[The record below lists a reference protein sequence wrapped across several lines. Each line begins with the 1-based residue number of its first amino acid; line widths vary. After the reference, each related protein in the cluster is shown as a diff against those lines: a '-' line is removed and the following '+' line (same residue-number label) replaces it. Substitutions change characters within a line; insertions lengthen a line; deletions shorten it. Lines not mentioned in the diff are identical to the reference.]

1 MHEMIAAA
9 GAGAPSAA
17 SGKTTPTL
25 TRALLACG
33 VVAGPL
39 FYVMVGIQALTR
51 PGFDIRRH
59 PLSLLSLGDLG
70 WIQIATFVAGGLA
83 GIACAA
89 GIRRALRPG
98 RGATWGPLTV
108 WLWGLGLIA
117 AGIFTADP
125 AYGFPP
131 GAPQGAG
138 DHLSWHAVLH
148 GAAFF
153 TDFVSLVVACVV
165 FARRFA
171 GLERRGWVAYC
182 LATAVIA
189 PAIVAVGMS
198 NTPAAGVPFALA
210 GAVAFGWVS
219 VLALQL
225 LSELGGG
232 RARSR

>member
-1 MHEMIAAA
+1 MHEMIATG

-17 SGKTTPTL
+17 SEKATTTL
-25 TRALLACG
+25 TRALLASG
-33 VVAGPL
+33 VIAGPL
-39 FYVMVGIQALTR
+39 FYAMVGIQALTR

-70 WIQIATFVAGGLA
+70 WIQMATFVAA
-83 GIACAA
+83 GVAGVACAA
-89 GIRRALRPG
+89 GIRRALHPG
-98 RGATWGPLTV
+98 RGGTWGPV
-108 WLWGLGLIA
+108 MIGVWGLGLIA

-125 AYGFPP
+125 AFGFPP
-131 GAPQGAG
+131 GAPQGTQ
-138 DHLSWHAVLH
+138 DHLSWHAALH

-153 TDFVSLVVACVV
+153 TTFVSLVVACVV

-171 GLERRGWVAYC
+171 GLRRWGWVAYC
-182 LATAVIA
+182 LATAVA
-189 PAIVAVGMS
+189 GPAIVAAGMS
-198 NTPAAGVPFALA
+198 NAAAAGVPFALA

-225 LSELGGG
+225 LSELGSG

>member
-1 MHEMIAAA
+1 MHEMIAA
-9 GAGAPSAA
+9 GGTGAPSAA
-17 SGKTTPTL
+17 SEKTTTTL
-25 TRALLACG
+25 TRALLASG
-33 VVAGPL
+33 VIAGPL

-70 WIQIATFVAGGLA
+70 WIQTATFVAAGLGGV
-83 GIACAA
+83 ACAA

-98 RGATWGPLTV
+98 RGATWGPVMV

-125 AYGFPP
+125 AFGFPP
-131 GAPQGAG
+131 GAPQGVQ

-153 TDFVSLVVACVV
+153 TTFVSLVVACVV

-171 GLERRGWVAYC
+171 GVKRWGWVAYC
-182 LATAVIA
+182 LATAVVG

-198 NTPAAGVPFALA
+198 NTAAAGVPFALA

-225 LSELGGG
+225 LSGLGSR
-232 RARSR
+232 RARTR